1 LEHGLPSWVHP
12 PPPPPLTAWQRP
24 APPSFAEQALPQQSL
39 FRRQISPLAWQLYAR
54 TQTPPWQLVE
64 QQFAPEVHAWPITP
78 HVWPAIVAHVPLVQV
93 AVQQSALLLQ
103 VAPTSRHCWEEHEP
117 FRQWFEQQS
126 VFAAQVVEG
135 PLQKVGVEQLPL
147 LHTPE
152 QHTPPL
158 LGLQLLPEVRQMLPG
173 PPS

>member
-1 LEHGLPSWVHP
+1 
-12 PPPPPLTAWQRP
+12 
-24 APPSFAEQALPQQSL
+24 
-39 FRRQISPLAWQLYAR
+39 
-54 TQTPPWQLVE
+54 
-64 QQFAPEVHAWPITP
+64 
-78 HVWPAIVAHVPLVQV
+78 
-93 AVQQSALLLQ
+93 
-103 VAPTSRHCWEEHEP
+103 
-117 FRQWFEQQS
+117 

-147 LHTPE
+147 VHTPE